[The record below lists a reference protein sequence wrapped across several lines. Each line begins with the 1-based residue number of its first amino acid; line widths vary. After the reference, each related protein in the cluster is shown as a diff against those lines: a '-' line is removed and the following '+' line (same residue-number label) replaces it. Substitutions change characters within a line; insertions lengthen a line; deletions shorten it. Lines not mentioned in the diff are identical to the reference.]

1 MSDRL
6 KALSSKLP
14 PELLSVIR
22 SFDSHP
28 TADLIRE
35 IKFEMFPGHVYAA
48 ASMQLR
54 NCKIWSPLAREM
66 RRRLRHN
73 CSLVSRTEGVWMPVL
88 TYNAKVWTL
97 SFPRW
102 QFETLEHLDYLPVW
116 VRDEYRLGVR

>member
-6 KALSSKLP
+6 QAISTKLP
-14 PELLSVIR
+14 PEVLSIVR
-22 SFDSHP
+22 DFDSHP
-28 TADLIRE
+28 TADMIGK

-54 NCKIWSPLAREM
+54 NCDIWPPLAREM
-66 RRRLRHN
+66 RRRTKHN
-73 CSLVSRTEGVWMPVL
+73 RTLVSRMEGIWMPVL

-102 QFETLEHLDYLPVW
+102 QFETLEDLDYLPLW
-116 VRDEYRLGVR
+116 VKEEYKLGVR